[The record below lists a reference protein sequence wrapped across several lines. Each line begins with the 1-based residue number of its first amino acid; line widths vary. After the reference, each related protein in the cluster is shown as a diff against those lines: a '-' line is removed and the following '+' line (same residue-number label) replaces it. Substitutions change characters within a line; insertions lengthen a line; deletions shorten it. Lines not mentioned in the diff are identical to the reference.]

1 MKNKTSGINPT
12 HFFQNCRRGSH
23 RSSQTWKYGLN
34 FTEEYSLVP
43 IAAKLESAGTTS
55 FILSCPGIA
64 RLQ

>member
-1 MKNKTSGINPT
+1 MKNETRVK
-12 HFFQNCRRGSH
+12 F
-23 RSSQTWKYGLN
+23 GLN

-43 IAAKLESAGTTS
+43 IAAKLESVGSAF